1 MEKKHDHDLRTDPR
15 VVTVALARGMGWGLI
30 GGLVGTVVMDLVLM
44 GALSVVGLPAL
55 TCFSIV
61 GNTVAR
67 FFSELG
73 IETAGGVSAGV
84 AAHYVVGPL
93 FGAIYGALVIRIA
106 VFNVDTLQ
114 KAVLFAILYAEIL
127 SQPILAT
134 TPILLNMTA
143 LATLKWYG
151 GSFVMHLL
159 WGVVAGIVVG
169 CGLKNKKIIHPVS
182 FAYLH
187 PSIDIE
193 A

>member
-1 MEKKHDHDLRTDPR
+1 MGKKYDHDLRTDPC
-15 VVTVALARGMGWGLI
+15 VVTVTLARGLGWGLI

-61 GNTVAR
+61 GNTLAR

-73 IETAGGVSAGV
+73 IETTGGVPAGV

-93 FGAIYGALVIRIA
+93 FGAIYGAAVIRIA
-106 VFNVDTLQ
+106 AFNVDTLQ
-114 KAVLFAILYAEIL
+114 KAVLSAILYAEIL

-134 TPILLNMTA
+134 TPILLKMTA
-143 LATLKWYG
+143 FTTLKWYG

-159 WGVVAGIVVG
+159 WGIVAGIVVG
-169 CGLKNKKIIHPVS
+169 CGLKIKKNIHPVS
-182 FAYLH
+182 FASLH
-187 PSIDIE
+187 PSIDI
-193 A
+193 